1 MLNNVVGAGIYGLP
15 SKLFDL
21 TNIYSLAILAGCALV
36 VFVFVFVFAEVA
48 SQFNRSGGAYLYVHE
63 AYGKLPGFIVGWLL
77 LIGRFAGFAALINLI
92 VDYFSYTSPYFME
105 PSVRIFTII
114 LLSIL
119 LFLVNVISV
128 KSSAT
133 FSNILGISKIIPL
146 LIFIIIGF
154 FYIDVNNTTINTG
167 VPDYTSISSALFIA
181 LFAFTS
187 WETALIN
194 TGEMNNPVKNIPSA
208 MIITVAFATIFYILI
223 QFTAIGTFPGLASS
237 TKPIAD
243 AAGLFMGP
251 IGGIF
256 ITVGATISILGTLNA
271 NLLAGSRLPFA
282 LSEEG
287 QFPKLFSRTHPST
300 GVPLISLVVYTSISV
315 LVSVSGSFVYALSI
329 NVLSKISCYI
339 LVSMAL
345 ITFRKKNSEIP
356 YKLKF
361 GKLLAILGFILGLF
375 LLYASDYSDFKDFLI
390 FVSIGLIL
398 YFIFRSKSK

>member
-1 MLNNVVGAGIYGLP
+1 M
-15 SKLFDL
+15 
-21 TNIYSLAILAGCALV
+21 YSLAILACCALI

-63 AYGKLPGFIVGWLL
+63 AYGKLPGFIVAWLL
-77 LIGRFAGFAALINLI
+77 LIGRVAGFAALINLM
-92 VDYFSYTSPYFME
+92 VDYFSYISPYFME
-105 PSVRIFTII
+105 SSIRILTII
-114 LLSIL
+114 LLSLL
-119 LFLVNVISV
+119 LFVVNVISV

-133 FSNILGISKIIPL
+133 FSNILGVSKIIPL

-154 FYIDVNNTTINTG
+154 FYIDVNNFATNTG
-167 VPDYTSISSALFIA
+167 LPDYTSISSALFIA

-208 MIITVAFATIFYILI
+208 MIITVAFAAIFYMLI
-223 QFTAIGTFPGLASS
+223 QFTLIGTFPDLASS

-243 AAGLFMGP
+243 AAAIFMGP

-300 GVPLISLVVYTSISV
+300 GVPLISLVVYTSFSV
-315 LVSVSGSFVYALSI
+315 LVSVSGSFIYALSI
-329 NVLSKISCYI
+329 NVLSKVLCYI

-345 ITFRKKNSEIP
+345 ISFRKKNSNIP

-361 GKLLAILGFILGLF
+361 GKLLSIVGFILGLF
-375 LLYASDYSDFKDFLI
+375 LLYASDYSDFKDFLG
-390 FVSIGLIL
+390 FMSIGLIL
-398 YFIFRSKSK
+398 YFIFRSRSK